1 MVLNRKESGLKI
13 KEKATVSLSII
24 EEINILDN
32 GRMISSKGEENIDG
46 LMEWNI

>member
-1 MVLNRKESGLKI
+1 MVLNMKESGLRI

-32 GRMISSKGEENIDG
+32 GRVISSKGEENIDR